1 MNRLTYMPASTG
13 GWIVLASTPRLLALT
28 TAPNA
33 PSTADLLDALTAESG
48 FRGALDLLTSGG
60 ISATPDFL
68 LVEVLAARTRIVV
81 RGDIHVF
88 FSDISGDHEI
98 TGADVSTWAERSVP
112 GFTKLRVDVP
122 AARPAD
128 SATHLPLLSGA
139 AYASSIGLS
148 VVAGES
154 APASAVAIVASA
166 PIVVSA
172 PIVASAPLD
181 VPISEAT
188 VTEPPHAAAEDADRG
203 HKPSDTPAAGYDYL
217 FGDTVFHSIAEA
229 AVRPDVDE
237 NAEDGTVKDVAV
249 ATQGSDSISAAGDHD
264 GHTVLTSH
272 IAALR
277 AGRSKSAKAAV
288 PGEAPAFV
296 LEFANG
302 ARESF
307 DQAVIL
313 GRAPSASKVSGGRI
327 PRLITVGGAD
337 QDISRSHAQFVVEGD
352 TVVVTDLHSR
362 NGTLVTLPGKDTRKL
377 RAGEPTTVILGT
389 LVDFGGGITL
399 MIGRE

>member
-1 MNRLTYMPASTG
+1 MNHLTYMPASTG
-13 GWIVLASTPRLLALT
+13 GWTLLASTPRLLALT
-28 TAPNA
+28 TVPNA
-33 PSTADLLDALTAESG
+33 PRTADLLDVLTAESG
-48 FRGALDLLTSGG
+48 FREALDLLTSGG

-81 RGDIHVF
+81 RGDMHVF
-88 FSDISGDHEI
+88 YSDISGDHEI
-98 TGADVSTWAERSVP
+98 TGVDVSTWAERSIP
-112 GFTKLRVDVP
+112 GLTKLRVDVP
-122 AARPAD
+122 AAVPAD
-128 SATHLPLLSGA
+128 SATHLPLLSGG
-139 AYASSIGLS
+139 AYASSIGLA
-148 VVAGES
+148 VVARES
-154 APASAVAIVASA
+154 APTSAVAIVAS
-166 PIVVSA
+166 PRV
-172 PIVASAPLD
+172 D
-181 VPISEAT
+181 GPISEAT
-188 VTEPPHAAAEDADRG
+188 VTEPFSTAAEGADRAD
-203 HKPSDTPAAGYDYL
+203 KPSDTPAAGYDYL

-229 AVRPDVDE
+229 AVRPDVDDDV
-237 NAEDGTVKDVAV
+237 EDETAKDVAL
-249 ATQGSDSISAAGDHD
+249 ATLRSDSTSAAGDHD
-264 GHTVLTSH
+264 GQTVLTSQ

-277 AGRSKSAKAAV
+277 GGRSENAKVAA
-288 PGEAPAFV
+288 PGATPAFV

-302 ARESF
+302 TRESF

-362 NGTLVTLPGKDTRKL
+362 NGTLITLPGKDARKL

-389 LVDFGGGITL
+389 LVDFGGGIAL

>member
-1 MNRLTYMPASTG
+1 MNHLTYMPASTG
-13 GWIVLASTPRLLALT
+13 GWIVLASAPRLLALA

-33 PSTADLLDALTAESG
+33 RLTADLFDALTAESG

-60 ISATPDFL
+60 ISATPDFV

-88 FSDISGDHEI
+88 FSDISGDHDI

-122 AARPAD
+122 AAVPAD
-128 SATHLPLLSGA
+128 SATHLPLSSGVV
-139 AYASSIGLS
+139 YASSIGLA
-148 VVAGES
+148 VVARES

-166 PIVVSA
+166 LV
-172 PIVASAPLD
+172 D
-181 VPISEAT
+181 GPISEAT
-188 VTEPPHAAAEDADRG
+188 VTEAPHTAAEGADRG
-203 HKPSDTPAAGYDYL
+203 QKPSDTPAAGYDYL

-229 AVRPDVDE
+229 AVRSDDDH
-237 NAEDGTVKDVAV
+237 AEDGTARDVA
-249 ATQGSDSISAAGDHD
+249 AETQRSDSTSAAGDHD
-264 GHTVLTSH
+264 GHTVVTSH

-277 AGRSKSAKAAV
+277 AGRSENVKAAA

-362 NGTLVTLPGKDTRKL
+362 NGTLITLPGKGTRKL

-399 MIGRE
+399 MIGRA